1 MSRGWRLRTRTLPLD
16 RPLLM
21 GIVNVTPDS
30 FSDGGAFLDPQAA
43 IAHGKALAEAGADL
57 IDVGGESTR
66 PGAAEV
72 SADDELA
79 RVIGVVEALAGE
91 GLAVSIDT
99 AKSRVA
105 EPALEA
111 GAEVVN
117 DVTALSDP
125 AMPGLVSGAGAGLVL
140 MHMQGSPRTMQVDPI
155 YADVVAEVRDYL
167 VARAA
172 RAEEAGIERDRIAID
187 PGIGFGKTL
196 EHNLLLLAGLGE
208 LAGTGYPV
216 LIGTSRKTFL
226 GRLTGIDDPARRDL
240 ATAVSVALAAERGAA
255 IFRVHDVAASREALA
270 IATAMVERS
279 ETRA

>member
-1 MSRGWRLRTRTLPLD
+1 
-16 RPLLM
+16 
-21 GIVNVTPDS
+21 
-30 FSDGGAFLDPQAA
+30 
-43 IAHGKALAEAGADL
+43 
-57 IDVGGESTR
+57 
-66 PGAAEV
+66 
-72 SADDELA
+72 
-79 RVIGVVEALAGE
+79 
-91 GLAVSIDT
+91 
-99 AKSRVA
+99 
-105 EPALEA
+105 
-111 GAEVVN
+111 
-117 DVTALSDP
+117 
-125 AMPGLVSGAGAGLVL
+125 
-140 MHMQGSPRTMQVDPI
+140 MQVDPI

>member
-208 LAGTGYPV
+208 LVGTGYPV
-216 LIGTSRKTFL
+216 LVGTSRKTFL

>member
-1 MSRGWRLRTRTLPLD
+1 
-16 RPLLM
+16 
-21 GIVNVTPDS
+21 
-30 FSDGGAFLDPQAA
+30 
-43 IAHGKALAEAGADL
+43 
-57 IDVGGESTR
+57 
-66 PGAAEV
+66 
-72 SADDELA
+72 
-79 RVIGVVEALAGE
+79 
-91 GLAVSIDT
+91 
-99 AKSRVA
+99 
-105 EPALEA
+105 
-111 GAEVVN
+111 
-117 DVTALSDP
+117 
-125 AMPGLVSGAGAGLVL
+125 
-140 MHMQGSPRTMQVDPI
+140 MQVDPI

-240 ATAVSVALAAERGAA
+240 ATAVAVALAAERGAA